1 MKKTKL
7 SFYFIFI
14 AFSSFIA
21 IFLAIVQKS
30 YTNLMS
36 PIKEVESNKLLTP
49 INPDLNVDII
59 KDIESRPE
67 HIDTGGLNFIISSP
81 NTSSS
86 PSTQSAN

>member
-14 AFSSFIA
+14 AFSSFIT
-21 IFLAIVQKS
+21 IFLTIVQKS
-30 YTNLMS
+30 YINLMS

-49 INPDLNVDII
+49 INPNLNVDII
-59 KDIESRPE
+59 QEIESRPE
-67 HIDTGGLNFIISSP
+67 HIDTGNLNFTINNP

-86 PSTQSAN
+86 VATQSAN